1 LIGGKD
7 ATLPPIHNINQGNL
21 MNNLIVSESRD
32 INQLIVWL
40 RNDLEGALSDAE
52 PEVIEMYNLMF
63 EVLEL
68 NSLKN

>member
-1 LIGGKD
+1 
-7 ATLPPIHNINQGNL
+7 
-21 MNNLIVSESRD
+21 MNKPIVSESRD
-32 INQLIVWL
+32 VNQLIVWL
-40 RNDLEGALSDAE
+40 RNDLEGALADAE

>member
-1 LIGGKD
+1 
-7 ATLPPIHNINQGNL
+7 

>member
-1 LIGGKD
+1 M
-7 ATLPPIHNINQGNL
+7 PSIHNINKGNL
-21 MNNLIVSESRD
+21 MNKPIVSESRD
-32 INQLIVWL
+32 VNQLIVWL
-40 RNDLEGALSDAE
+40 RNDLEGALADAE